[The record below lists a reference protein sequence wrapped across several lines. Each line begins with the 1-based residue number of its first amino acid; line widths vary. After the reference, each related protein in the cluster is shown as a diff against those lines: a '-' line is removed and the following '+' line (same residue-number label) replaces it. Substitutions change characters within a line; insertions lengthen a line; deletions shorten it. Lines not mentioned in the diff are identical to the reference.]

1 MALDMRCFID
11 LLQKDFPQEIAVVD
25 GGPLRPAQGECT
37 ALLHHL
43 LRRGKRPMVVFNHVT
58 DLKEGR
64 WHGSV
69 AFQLAGTWTKIGAG
83 YGIPRDQM
91 DFPRIQLETAERVKR
106 QIPPLAVEEK
116 EAPVKR
122 NVIQREE
129 VDLFSLPGY
138 ISHDGDARPGNITG
152 VLVARDP
159 DSGRVNLSWHRN
171 RVFEKDKLV
180 VAIGPDRHLW
190 QIMEAYRQKGEESV
204 PVAQVFGHH
213 VLFGLAAAINIGLDV
228 DEYAFTGGIFGEPL
242 RITPSTTWGKALM
255 IPADAEVVIEGT
267 LSLTEKA
274 EAGLWGDHFRYYTA
288 PKAYPVMRV
297 TTVNMREH
305 PIFEHTWV
313 GRYVYSDLA
322 HSSFLRSYL
331 CSRFDNVGPINPA
344 GPSTYIIQ
352 FKPNKAGDVQR
363 LVAMAHGYGS
373 HVKHVI
379 VVDEDIDPFDL
390 PSVFWSIA
398 ARVDASRSVWVA
410 HHLTAASVDPS
421 AREGLEKGD
430 GVGGLVI
437 DSTVPIGRP
446 FLEMARLS
454 DELLSRIK
462 LSDFVSE
469 EVVNKLSEGS
479 TTRPWSEKI

>member
-1 MALDMRCFID
+1 MALDMRHFID
-11 LLQKDFPQEIAVVD
+11 RLKKEFPEEIVFVD
-25 GGPLRPAQGECT
+25 KGPLRPAEAECT

-43 LRRGKRPMVVFNHVT
+43 LRRGKRPMVVFNHVS

-83 YGIPRDQM
+83 YGIPKDEM
-91 DFPRIQLETAERVKR
+91 DFLRIQMETAERVK
-106 QIPPLAVEEK
+106 QQNPPQKVEEGNS
-116 EAPVKR
+116 PVKQQ
-122 NVIQREE
+122 VHQEMEI
-129 VDLFSLPGY
+129 DLFSLPGY
-138 ISHDGDARPGNITG
+138 ISHDSDARPGNITG
-152 VLVARDP
+152 VLVARHP
-159 DSGRVNLSWHRN
+159 VSGRINLSWHRN
-171 RVFEKDKLV
+171 RIIEKDKLV

-190 QIMEAYRQKGEESV
+190 QIMDRYREIGEENV

-228 DEYAFTGGIFGEPL
+228 DEYAFTGGILGESL
-242 RITPSTTWGKALM
+242 RITPSTTWGKELM
-255 IPADAEVVIEGT
+255 IPADAEVVIEGY
-267 LSLTEKA
+267 LSNTEKA

-288 PKAYPVMRV
+288 PKFYPVMRV
-297 TTVNMREH
+297 TAINMRHH

-322 HSSFLRSYL
+322 HSSFLRTYL
-331 CSRFDNVGPINPA
+331 CSRFDNLGAINPV

-352 FKPNKAGDVQR
+352 FKPKKAGDVQR
-363 LVAMAHGYGS
+363 LVGMAHGYGS

-390 PSVFWSIA
+390 PSVFWSMA

-421 AREGLEKGD
+421 AREGLEKNE

-454 DELLSRIK
+454 QDTLSRIK
-462 LSDFVSE
+462 LSDFISE
-469 EVVNKLSEGS
+469 EVVSTLSEGS
-479 TTRPWSEKI
+479 TTRPWSAKI